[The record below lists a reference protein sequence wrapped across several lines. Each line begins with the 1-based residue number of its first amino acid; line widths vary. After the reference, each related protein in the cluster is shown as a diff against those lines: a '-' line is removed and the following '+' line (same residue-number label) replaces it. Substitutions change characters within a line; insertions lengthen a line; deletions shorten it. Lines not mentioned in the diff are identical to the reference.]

1 MRVKFVYEGHQV
13 KVIGADKVLIAYLKG
28 TVLSVSDNS
37 ESVNI
42 KINKKNPHSRSL
54 PPVPMNK
61 LGSWLI
67 G

>member
-42 KINKKNPHSRSL
+42 KINKKIHI
-54 PPVPMNK
+54 
-61 LGSWLI
+61 LGVCPQCRWI
-67 G
+67 N